1 MRSLTPR
8 REHLADVVALLAAA
22 LAVGCS
28 ASGSTAR
35 TAAAPEAPSTFT
47 YGPFTA
53 MYEIASHSHT
63 EQDFGGQV
71 QTVDFSLTYYIT
83 ATAVQT
89 GGAAQLTITLDSAPK
104 MSDLP
109 PGAGISKE
117 EIQRAAGTT
126 YRGILAPDGEIMA
139 FQGSTAGGQ
148 FAEQLNTA
156 MERFFPRI
164 PGEGLTPGQTW
175 SDSVST
181 TTQSGGLDLA
191 IQTTTTF
198 AALDWLA
205 RNGTQALEVAAV
217 ADYTVSGGGSQG
229 GMDIGIDGSG
239 VRRSVLFLAQDG
251 RYLGGATADTSN
263 MVATVAAMGAMI
275 PVTQIRHDTVSVVR

>member
-1 MRSLTPR
+1 MRSLTPWHQR
-8 REHLADVVALLAAA
+8 LAGAAALLATA
-22 LAVGCS
+22 LVVGCS

-35 TAAAPEAPSTFT
+35 TAAAPELPSTFT

-53 MYEIASHSHT
+53 VYEIASHSHT

-109 PGAGISKE
+109 PAAGISKE

-126 YRGILAPDGEIMA
+126 YRGILAPDGEILA

-164 PGEGLTPGQTW
+164 PIAGLAPGQTW
-175 SDSVST
+175 SDSAST
-181 TTQSGGLDLA
+181 TTQSGGLDLGVE
-191 IQTTTTF
+191 TTTSF
-198 AALDWLA
+198 EARDWLT

-217 ADYTVSGGGSQG
+217 ADYTVSGGGSQS

-239 VRRSVLFLAQDG
+239 VRRSLLYLAQDG

-263 MVATVAAMGAMI
+263 LVATVAAMGAMI
-275 PVTQIRHDTVSVVR
+275 PVTQIRHDTVRVVR